1 MRIGI
6 YGGTFNPIHIAHMQ
20 IADAAARALSLDRVL
35 FIPAANPYMKNR
47 SELVSYQHRKNM
59 VAIAANNDARFEV
72 RDDDVSG
79 NAPTYTSITVENIRA
94 EYPEAELFL
103 ILGEDSFIQLD
114 TWHDTETIFKN
125 ITGIYVYR
133 RNDTSLTNGQLITL
147 YPGIQVIASMPSEN
161 LDISSTIIRYRLRH
175 KFACKYLMP
184 NGVYDYIENNK
195 LYSMEA

>member
-20 IADAAARALSLDRVL
+20 IADAAARALNLDKVL

-59 VAIAANNDARFEV
+59 VVIATNHDARFEV

-79 NAPTYTSITVENIRA
+79 NEPTYTSITVENIRM
-94 EYPEAELFL
+94 EYPDAELFL
-103 ILGEDSFIQLD
+103 ILGEDSFIQLE

-125 ITGIYVYR
+125 ITGVYVYR
-133 RNDTSLTNGQLITL
+133 RNDTSLTNGQLVAL
-147 YPGIQVIASMPSEN
+147 YPDIQVIASMPSEN
-161 LDISSTIIRYRLRH
+161 LEISSTIIRYRLRH
-175 KFACKYLMP
+175 EFACKYLMP
-184 NGVYDYIENNK
+184 DGVYDYIVNNK
-195 LYSMEA
+195 LYSLEA